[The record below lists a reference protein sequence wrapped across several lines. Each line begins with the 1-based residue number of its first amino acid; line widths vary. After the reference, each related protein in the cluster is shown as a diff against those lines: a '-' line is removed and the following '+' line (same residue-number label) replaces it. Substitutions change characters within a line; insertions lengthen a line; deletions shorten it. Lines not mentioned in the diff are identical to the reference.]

1 MFESILC
8 EMLFFIYIC
17 DIKTILKQLKID
29 VMEKSFKANSGYM
42 FLALEFLLL
51 GLAIAG
57 FIMQLIIPA
66 IVFLFLFILI
76 APGFLAVD
84 PNQSS
89 VLVLFGA
96 YKGTIKDNGFFWV
109 NPFFSK
115 KKISLR
121 ARNFNGEPIK
131 VNDKLGNPIMIGL
144 VLVWKV
150 EETFRAAF
158 GVDEYDHF
166 VVVQSEAALRKL
178 AGLYPYDNIEDD
190 QAKIT
195 LRDGGEE
202 VNHVLENEI
211 RERLDI
217 AGIHVIEAR
226 INYIA
231 YAQEIAQAML
241 KRQQATAIVA
251 ARFKI
256 VEGAVSMVEMA
267 LDELSKKKIVEL
279 DEDKKATMVSNLM
292 VVLCGDKEATPV
304 VNTGTLYQ

>member
-1 MFESILC
+1 
-8 EMLFFIYIC
+8 
-17 DIKTILKQLKID
+17 
-29 VMEKSFKANSGYM
+29 MEKTFTARSGYL
-42 FLALEFLLL
+42 FLFLEIVLL
-51 GLAIAG
+51 GLVIGG
-57 FIMQLIIPA
+57 FILEIIIPA
-66 IVFLFLFILI
+66 VILLVLFVFI
-76 APGFLAVD
+76 APGFIVID
-84 PNQSS
+84 PNQSY
-89 VLVLFGA
+89 VLVLFGE

-109 NPFFSK
+109 NPFFIK
-115 KKISLR
+115 KKYSLR
-121 ARNFNGEPIK
+121 ARNFNSEPIK

-150 EETFRAAF
+150 EETFKAAF
-158 GVDEYDHF
+158 GVDEYEHF

-178 AGLYPYDNIEDD
+178 AGMYPYDNIEDD
-190 QAKIT
+190 HADIT

-202 VNHVLENEI
+202 VNSVLENEI

>member
-1 MFESILC
+1 
-8 EMLFFIYIC
+8 
-17 DIKTILKQLKID
+17 
-29 VMEKSFKANSGYM
+29 MEKSFTARSGYLFL
-42 FLALEFLLL
+42 FLALIFLA
-51 GLAIAG
+51 LAITG
-57 FIMQLIIPA
+57 FVFEVIIPS
-66 IVFLFLFILI
+66 VVLLFCFILI
-76 APGFLAVD
+76 APGFIAVD
-84 PNQSS
+84 PNQSY

-109 NPFFSK
+109 NPFFTK
-115 KKISLR
+115 KKYSLR
-121 ARNFNGEPIK
+121 ARNFNSEPIK

-144 VLVWKV
+144 VLVWKI
-150 EETFRAAF
+150 EDTYRAAF
-158 GVDEYDHF
+158 GVDEYEHF

-190 QAKIT
+190 HANIT

-202 VNHVLENEI
+202 VNSVLENEI